1 MKEGDPSFNLR
12 RKHPF
17 HSSNIDSMFDDVF
30 YDSLGLML
38 FMLNPFLL
46 IVYLIDLIEELDAKT
61 FAKVLTRAG
70 LISGLCYVTFAIL
83 GNEIF
88 DTLFKADFASFQIFG
103 GIIFLITGIKYVFDG
118 NNAIK
123 KLRGEPKYVQ
133 GGIVMP
139 IMVGPGTISASIIVG
154 QRLDYVPAIGI
165 ILISLFIC
173 VVTVILLKGIY
184 TKVKKKNEDLVLKY
198 IDILGRVA
206 ALLIGTFSIEM
217 IMNGIRTWTQ
227 KF

>member
-1 MKEGDPSFNLR
+1 MFN
-12 RKHPF
+12 
-17 HSSNIDSMFDDVF
+17 DVF

-61 FAKVLTRAG
+61 FAKMLIRAG
-70 LISGLCYVTFAIL
+70 LISGACYITFAIL

-88 DTLFKADFASFQIFG
+88 DTVFKADFASFQIFG

-118 NNAIK
+118 NKAIK
-123 KLRGEPKYVQ
+123 KLRGEPEYVQ

-139 IMVGPGTISASIIVG
+139 IMVGPGTISASIVVG
-154 QRLDYVPAIGI
+154 QRLDYIPAVII
-165 ILISLFIC
+165 ILISLVIC
-173 VVTVILLKGIY
+173 ITTVIILKNIY
-184 TKVKKKNEDLVLKY
+184 TRAKTRNESLVLKY

-217 IMNGIRTWTQ
+217 IMNGVKTWVG